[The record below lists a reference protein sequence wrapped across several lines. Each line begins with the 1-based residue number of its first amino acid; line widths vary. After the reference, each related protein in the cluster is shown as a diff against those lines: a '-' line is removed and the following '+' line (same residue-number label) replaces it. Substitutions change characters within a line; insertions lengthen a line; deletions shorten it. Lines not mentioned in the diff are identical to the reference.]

1 MILCCKKQFSILIV
15 LIMLMITIIAN
26 GCGSSKS
33 SSVIDKFNPEETTLT
48 PTDETQTKPTVPDQ
62 NSSGKRSDNGS
73 ASKDSISSKD
83 SLNPDHAAPKTKGN
97 YPSNNEAQ
105 KGSNKDS
112 LNAPPRTLEGKN
124 ADATADKVY
133 ETSKPPEEEGPKGP
147 KIVKII
153 DILSKPDTY
162 NNQTILVEGKIVT
175 QCSSGC
181 WFNLKDDAGVI
192 YVDLA
197 PSNLVIPQKRGA
209 TARVY
214 GEVVN
219 KKGDIYLIGKKVEF

>member
-1 MILCCKKQFSILIV
+1 MLTMIIIIV
-15 LIMLMITIIAN
+15 S
-26 GCGSSKS
+26 GCGASKRSSDIS
-33 SSVIDKFNPEETTLT
+33 KFSPEKTTLT
-48 PTDETQTKPTVPDQ
+48 LTEETQTKPTVPDR
-62 NSSGKRSDNGS
+62 NSSGKQNNSES
-73 ASKDSISSKD
+73 VSKDSTSSKG
-83 SLNPDHAAPKTKGN
+83 SLNHDYAAPKTKGS
-97 YPSNNEAQ
+97 YPSNNEVQ
-105 KGSNKDS
+105 KGSNKGS
-112 LNAPPRTLEGKN
+112 LNAPPRTSGGKKV
-124 ADATADKVY
+124 DATADKVY

-162 NNQTILVEGKIVT
+162 KNQTILVEGKIVT

-181 WFNLKDDAGVI
+181 WFNLKDDTGVI

-197 PSNLVIPQKRGA
+197 PSNLVIPQKRGT
-209 TARVY
+209 TARVC